1 MSEKKYRLVTRSDM
15 DGLVCGTLLKY
26 LDIIDE
32 ITFVHPKDMQDGLI
46 EITNNDITTNLPY
59 VDGVYLAFDHHFSE
73 TLRNEKRDNHIIN
86 PDAPSAAQVVYDY
99 YDGDEVFPGYF
110 TSMMRGLIKIYKYDK
125 FDNEIFLYHIY
136 SNSLISE
143 LSNLNTNEI
152 FCFSNASFI
161 EDSVVLSIDFLK
173 LQEHFLNNNLLV
185 KELMNSLLKKTNQLQ
200 SLVNRELVF
209 DATAKV
215 AYMLVSDLK
224 MFNKLKRQDVSF
236 MLHIQPETLSRV
248 LKKLSRDNIIEIEN
262 QQVIIKD
269 EIALNSIFK
278 GVAI

>member
-1 MSEKKYRLVTRSDM
+1 MTLTQSIRSLDFFENLSDEQIDVLSNFSFISKYEKDSILFYETD
-15 DGLVCGTLLKY
+15 LK
-26 LDIIDE
+26 
-32 ITFVHPKDMQDGLI
+32 
-46 EITNNDITTNLPY
+46 TNLLFL
-59 VDGVYLAFDHHFSE
+59 VS
-73 TLRNEKRDNHIIN
+73 
-86 PDAPSAAQVVYDY
+86 
-99 YDGDEVFPGYF
+99 
-110 TSMMRGLIKIYKYDK
+110 GLIKIYKYDK

-143 LSNLNTNEI
+143 LSNINTNEI
-152 FCFSNASFI
+152 YCFSNASFI

-224 MFNKLKRQDVSF
+224 MFNNLKRQDVSF

>member
-1 MSEKKYRLVTRSDM
+1 MTLSQSIRSLDFFENLSDEQIDVLSNFSFISKYEKDSILFYETD
-15 DGLVCGTLLKY
+15 LK
-26 LDIIDE
+26 
-32 ITFVHPKDMQDGLI
+32 
-46 EITNNDITTNLPY
+46 TNLLFL
-59 VDGVYLAFDHHFSE
+59 VS
-73 TLRNEKRDNHIIN
+73 
-86 PDAPSAAQVVYDY
+86 
-99 YDGDEVFPGYF
+99 
-110 TSMMRGLIKIYKYDK
+110 GLIKIYKYDK

-185 KELMNSLLKKTNQLQ
+185 KELMSSLLKKTNQLQ

-224 MFNKLKRQDVSF
+224 MFNNLKRQDVSF

-262 QQVIIKD
+262 QQVTIKD

>member
-1 MSEKKYRLVTRSDM
+1 MTLSQSIRSLDFFENLSDEQIDVLSNFSFISKYEKDSILFYETD
-15 DGLVCGTLLKY
+15 LK
-26 LDIIDE
+26 
-32 ITFVHPKDMQDGLI
+32 
-46 EITNNDITTNLPY
+46 TNLLFL
-59 VDGVYLAFDHHFSE
+59 VS
-73 TLRNEKRDNHIIN
+73 
-86 PDAPSAAQVVYDY
+86 
-99 YDGDEVFPGYF
+99 
-110 TSMMRGLIKIYKYDK
+110 GLIKIYKYDK

-215 AYMLVSDLK
+215 AFMLSQDLE
-224 MFNKLKRQDVSF
+224 MFNRLKRQEVSF

-248 LKKLSRDNIIEIEN
+248 LKRLIRNGTIAIEN
-262 QQVIIKD
+262 GEVTIENEEELI
-269 EIALNSIFK
+269 SIFR
-278 GVAI
+278 GVGI

>member
-1 MSEKKYRLVTRSDM
+1 MTLTQSIKSLDFFENLSDNQIDILSNFSFISKYEKDSILFYETD
-15 DGLVCGTLLKY
+15 LK
-26 LDIIDE
+26 
-32 ITFVHPKDMQDGLI
+32 
-46 EITNNDITTNLPY
+46 TNLLFL
-59 VDGVYLAFDHHFSE
+59 V
-73 TLRNEKRDNHIIN
+73 N
-86 PDAPSAAQVVYDY
+86 
-99 YDGDEVFPGYF
+99 
-110 TSMMRGLIKIYKYDK
+110 GLIKIYKYDK

-143 LSNLNTNEI
+143 LSNINTNEI
-152 FCFSNASFI
+152 YCFSNASFI

-185 KELMNSLLKKTNQLQ
+185 KELMSSLLKKTNQLQ

-224 MFNKLKRQDVSF
+224 MFNNLKRQDVSF

-262 QQVIIKD
+262 QQVIIED

>member
-1 MSEKKYRLVTRSDM
+1 MTLSQSIRSLDFFENLSDEQIDVLSNFSFISKYEKDSILFYETD
-15 DGLVCGTLLKY
+15 LK
-26 LDIIDE
+26 
-32 ITFVHPKDMQDGLI
+32 
-46 EITNNDITTNLPY
+46 TNLLFL
-59 VDGVYLAFDHHFSE
+59 VS
-73 TLRNEKRDNHIIN
+73 
-86 PDAPSAAQVVYDY
+86 
-99 YDGDEVFPGYF
+99 
-110 TSMMRGLIKIYKYDK
+110 GLIKIYKYDK

-152 FCFSNASFI
+152 YCFSNASFI

-185 KELMNSLLKKTNQLQ
+185 KELMSSLLKKTNQLQ

-224 MFNKLKRQDVSF
+224 MFNNLKRQDVSF

-278 GVAI
+278 GVAV

>member
-1 MSEKKYRLVTRSDM
+1 MTLSQSIRSLDFFENLSDEQIDVLSNFSFISKYEKDSILFYETD
-15 DGLVCGTLLKY
+15 LK
-26 LDIIDE
+26 
-32 ITFVHPKDMQDGLI
+32 
-46 EITNNDITTNLPY
+46 TNLLFL
-59 VDGVYLAFDHHFSE
+59 VS
-73 TLRNEKRDNHIIN
+73 
-86 PDAPSAAQVVYDY
+86 
-99 YDGDEVFPGYF
+99 
-110 TSMMRGLIKIYKYDK
+110 GLIKIYKYDK

-215 AYMLVSDLK
+215 AYMLVSDLN
-224 MFNKLKRQDVSF
+224 MFNNLKRQDVSF

>member
-1 MSEKKYRLVTRSDM
+1 MTLSQSIRSLDFFENLNDEQIDVLSNFSFISKYEKDSILFYETD
-15 DGLVCGTLLKY
+15 LK
-26 LDIIDE
+26 
-32 ITFVHPKDMQDGLI
+32 
-46 EITNNDITTNLPY
+46 TNLLFL
-59 VDGVYLAFDHHFSE
+59 VS
-73 TLRNEKRDNHIIN
+73 
-86 PDAPSAAQVVYDY
+86 
-99 YDGDEVFPGYF
+99 
-110 TSMMRGLIKIYKYDK
+110 GLIKIYKYDK

-224 MFNKLKRQDVSF
+224 MFNNLKRQDVSF

-269 EIALNSIFK
+269 EITLNSIFK
-278 GVAI
+278 GVAV

>member
-1 MSEKKYRLVTRSDM
+1 MTLSQSIRSLDFFENLSDEQIDVLSNFSFISKYEKDSILFYETD
-15 DGLVCGTLLKY
+15 LK
-26 LDIIDE
+26 
-32 ITFVHPKDMQDGLI
+32 
-46 EITNNDITTNLPY
+46 TNLLFL
-59 VDGVYLAFDHHFSE
+59 VS
-73 TLRNEKRDNHIIN
+73 
-86 PDAPSAAQVVYDY
+86 
-99 YDGDEVFPGYF
+99 
-110 TSMMRGLIKIYKYDK
+110 GLIKIYKYDK

-173 LQEHFLNNNLLV
+173 LQEHFLNKNLLV

-215 AYMLVSDLK
+215 AYMLVSDLN

-248 LKKLSRDNIIEIEN
+248 LKKLSRDNIIEVEN

-278 GVAI
+278 GVAV

>member
-1 MSEKKYRLVTRSDM
+1 MTLSQSIRSLDFFENLNDEQIDVLSNFSFISKYEKDSILFYETD
-15 DGLVCGTLLKY
+15 LK
-26 LDIIDE
+26 
-32 ITFVHPKDMQDGLI
+32 
-46 EITNNDITTNLPY
+46 TNLLFL
-59 VDGVYLAFDHHFSE
+59 VS
-73 TLRNEKRDNHIIN
+73 
-86 PDAPSAAQVVYDY
+86 
-99 YDGDEVFPGYF
+99 
-110 TSMMRGLIKIYKYDK
+110 GLIKIYKYDK

-136 SNSLISE
+136 SNYLISE

-152 FCFSNASFI
+152 YCFSNASFI

-173 LQEHFLNNNLLV
+173 LQEHFLNNNILV

-215 AYMLVSDLK
+215 AYMLVSDLN

>member
-1 MSEKKYRLVTRSDM
+1 MTLTQSIKSLDFFENLSDEQIDVLSNFSFISKYEKDSILFYETD
-15 DGLVCGTLLKY
+15 LK
-26 LDIIDE
+26 
-32 ITFVHPKDMQDGLI
+32 
-46 EITNNDITTNLPY
+46 TNLLFL
-59 VDGVYLAFDHHFSE
+59 VS
-73 TLRNEKRDNHIIN
+73 
-86 PDAPSAAQVVYDY
+86 
-99 YDGDEVFPGYF
+99 
-110 TSMMRGLIKIYKYDK
+110 GLIKIYKYDK

-143 LSNLNTNEI
+143 LSNINTNEI
-152 FCFSNASFI
+152 YCFSNASFI

-185 KELMNSLLKKTNQLQ
+185 KELMSSLLKKTNQLQ

-215 AYMLVSDLK
+215 AYMLVSDLN

-278 GVAI
+278 GVAV

>member
-1 MSEKKYRLVTRSDM
+1 MTLSQSIRSLDFFENLSDEQIDVLSNFSFISKYEKDSILFYETD
-15 DGLVCGTLLKY
+15 LK
-26 LDIIDE
+26 
-32 ITFVHPKDMQDGLI
+32 
-46 EITNNDITTNLPY
+46 TNLLFL
-59 VDGVYLAFDHHFSE
+59 VS
-73 TLRNEKRDNHIIN
+73 
-86 PDAPSAAQVVYDY
+86 
-99 YDGDEVFPGYF
+99 
-110 TSMMRGLIKIYKYDK
+110 GLIKIYKYDK

-136 SNSLISE
+136 SNTLISE
-143 LSNLNTNEI
+143 LSNINTNEI

-215 AYMLVSDLK
+215 AYMLVSDLN

>member
-1 MSEKKYRLVTRSDM
+1 MTLSQSIRSLDFFENLSDEQIDVLSNFSFISKYEKDSILFYETD
-15 DGLVCGTLLKY
+15 LK
-26 LDIIDE
+26 
-32 ITFVHPKDMQDGLI
+32 
-46 EITNNDITTNLPY
+46 TNLLFL
-59 VDGVYLAFDHHFSE
+59 VS
-73 TLRNEKRDNHIIN
+73 
-86 PDAPSAAQVVYDY
+86 
-99 YDGDEVFPGYF
+99 
-110 TSMMRGLIKIYKYDK
+110 GLIKIYKYDK

-143 LSNLNTNEI
+143 LSNINTNEI

-215 AYMLVSDLK
+215 AYMLVSDLN

-269 EIALNSIFK
+269 EIALNFYF
-278 GVAI
+278 

>member
-1 MSEKKYRLVTRSDM
+1 MTLTQSIRSLDFFENLSDEQIDVLSNFSFISKYEKDSILFYETDLQTSLLFLVS
-15 DGLVCGTLLKY
+15 
-26 LDIIDE
+26 
-32 ITFVHPKDMQDGLI
+32 
-46 EITNNDITTNLPY
+46 
-59 VDGVYLAFDHHFSE
+59 
-73 TLRNEKRDNHIIN
+73 
-86 PDAPSAAQVVYDY
+86 
-99 YDGDEVFPGYF
+99 
-110 TSMMRGLIKIYKYDK
+110 GLIKIYKYDK

-143 LSNLNTNEI
+143 LSNINTNEI
-152 FCFSNASFI
+152 YCFSNASFI
-161 EDSVVLSIDFLK
+161 ENSIVLSIDFLK
-173 LQEHFLNNNLLV
+173 LQEYFLNNNLLV

-236 MLHIQPETLSRV
+236 ILHIQPETLSRV
-248 LKKLSRDNIIEIEN
+248 LKKLSRDNIIEVEN

-278 GVAI
+278 GVAV

>member
-1 MSEKKYRLVTRSDM
+1 MTLTQSIKSLDFFENLSDNQIDILSNFSFISKYEKDSILFYETD
-15 DGLVCGTLLKY
+15 LK
-26 LDIIDE
+26 
-32 ITFVHPKDMQDGLI
+32 
-46 EITNNDITTNLPY
+46 TNLLFL
-59 VDGVYLAFDHHFSE
+59 V
-73 TLRNEKRDNHIIN
+73 N
-86 PDAPSAAQVVYDY
+86 
-99 YDGDEVFPGYF
+99 
-110 TSMMRGLIKIYKYDK
+110 GLIKIYKYDK

-143 LSNLNTNEI
+143 LSNINTNEI

-185 KELMNSLLKKTNQLQ
+185 KELMSSLLKKTNQLQ

-224 MFNKLKRQDVSF
+224 MFNNLKRQDVSF

-278 GVAI
+278 GVAV

>member
-1 MSEKKYRLVTRSDM
+1 MTLTQSIKSLDFFENLSDNQIDILSNFSFISKYEKDSILFYETD
-15 DGLVCGTLLKY
+15 LK
-26 LDIIDE
+26 
-32 ITFVHPKDMQDGLI
+32 
-46 EITNNDITTNLPY
+46 TNLLFL
-59 VDGVYLAFDHHFSE
+59 VS
-73 TLRNEKRDNHIIN
+73 
-86 PDAPSAAQVVYDY
+86 
-99 YDGDEVFPGYF
+99 
-110 TSMMRGLIKIYKYDK
+110 GLIKIYKYDK

-143 LSNLNTNEI
+143 LSNINTNEI
-152 FCFSNASFI
+152 YCFSNASFI

-185 KELMNSLLKKTNQLQ
+185 KELMSSLLKKTNQLQ

-224 MFNKLKRQDVSF
+224 MFNNLKRQDVSF

-248 LKKLSRDNIIEIEN
+248 LKKLSRDNIIEVEN

-278 GVAI
+278 GVAV

>member
-1 MSEKKYRLVTRSDM
+1 MTLSQSIRSLDFFENLSDEQIDVLSNFSFISKYEKDSILFYETD
-15 DGLVCGTLLKY
+15 LK
-26 LDIIDE
+26 
-32 ITFVHPKDMQDGLI
+32 
-46 EITNNDITTNLPY
+46 TNLLFL
-59 VDGVYLAFDHHFSE
+59 VS
-73 TLRNEKRDNHIIN
+73 
-86 PDAPSAAQVVYDY
+86 
-99 YDGDEVFPGYF
+99 
-110 TSMMRGLIKIYKYDK
+110 GLIKIYKYDK

-143 LSNLNTNEI
+143 LSNINTNEI
-152 FCFSNASFI
+152 YCFSNTSFI

-185 KELMNSLLKKTNQLQ
+185 KELMSSLLKKTNQLQ

-224 MFNKLKRQDVSF
+224 MFNNLKRQDVSF

>member
-1 MSEKKYRLVTRSDM
+1 MTLSQSIRSLDFFENLSDEQIDVLSNFSFISKYEKDSILFYETD
-15 DGLVCGTLLKY
+15 LK
-26 LDIIDE
+26 
-32 ITFVHPKDMQDGLI
+32 
-46 EITNNDITTNLPY
+46 TNLLFL
-59 VDGVYLAFDHHFSE
+59 VS
-73 TLRNEKRDNHIIN
+73 
-86 PDAPSAAQVVYDY
+86 
-99 YDGDEVFPGYF
+99 
-110 TSMMRGLIKIYKYDK
+110 GLIKIYKYDK

-143 LSNLNTNEI
+143 LSNINTNEI

-161 EDSVVLSIDFLK
+161 EDSVLLSIDFLK

-215 AYMLVSDLK
+215 AYMLVSDLN

>member
-1 MSEKKYRLVTRSDM
+1 MTLSQSIRSLDFFENLNDEQIDVLSNFSFISKYEKDSILFYETD
-15 DGLVCGTLLKY
+15 LK
-26 LDIIDE
+26 
-32 ITFVHPKDMQDGLI
+32 
-46 EITNNDITTNLPY
+46 TNLLFL
-59 VDGVYLAFDHHFSE
+59 V
-73 TLRNEKRDNHIIN
+73 N
-86 PDAPSAAQVVYDY
+86 
-99 YDGDEVFPGYF
+99 
-110 TSMMRGLIKIYKYDK
+110 GLIKIYKYDK

-143 LSNLNTNEI
+143 LSNINTNEI
-152 FCFSNASFI
+152 YCFSNASFI

-185 KELMNSLLKKTNQLQ
+185 KELMSSLLKKTNQLQ

-224 MFNKLKRQDVSF
+224 MFNNLKRQDVSF

-278 GVAI
+278 GVAV